1 MTIQVYTQQ
10 MKSKLIIT
18 DSHSSTTEASA
29 ELIKQ
34 AKKLDCISKIGI
46 GIIKV
51 TKSKGG
57 KRSVKFLP
65 ITGGVK
71 ASVRGSGTVQELFIY
86 TKEVDLVKKYLLSI
100 F

>member
-1 MTIQVYTQQ
+1 
-10 MKSKLIIT
+10 MKIT
-18 DSHSSTTEASA
+18 DNHSSTTDATDEVMK
-29 ELIKQ
+29 EI
-34 AKKLDCISKIGI
+34 KKLAQVSKVGI

-57 KRSVKFLP
+57 KRSIKFLP

-71 ASVRGSGTVQELFIY
+71 ASIRGSGTVQEIFIY
-86 TKEVDLVKKYLLSI
+86 TKDTEFVTYYLSKV

>member
-1 MTIQVYTQQ
+1 M
-10 MKSKLIIT
+10 IIT
-18 DSHSSTTEASA
+18 DSHSSTTDASA
-29 ELIKQ
+29 EIIRQ
-34 AKKLDCISKIGI
+34 AKKLGVISKIGI

-71 ASVRGSGTVQELFIY
+71 ASVRGSGTVQELYIY
-86 TKEVDLVKKYLLSI
+86 TKEVELVKKYLSEI
-100 F
+100 FI

>member
-1 MTIQVYTQQ
+1 M
-10 MKSKLIIT
+10 IIT
-18 DSHSSTTEASA
+18 DSHSSTTDASA
-29 ELIKQ
+29 EIIKQ
-34 AKKLDCISKIGI
+34 AKKLGSISKIGI

-57 KRSVKFLP
+57 KRSIKFLP

-86 TKEVDLVKKYLLSI
+86 TKEIDLAKKYLSEV

>member
-1 MTIQVYTQQ
+1 

-29 ELIKQ
+29 EIIKR
-34 AKKLDCISKIGI
+34 AKKLDSISKIGI
-46 GIIKV
+46 GIIKI

-57 KRSVKFLP
+57 KRNVKFLP
-65 ITGGVK
+65 ITGGIK

-86 TKEVDLVKKYLLSI
+86 TKEIELVTKYLSEI

>member
-1 MTIQVYTQQ
+1 MT
-10 MKSKLIIT
+10 KLIIT
-18 DSHSSTTEASA
+18 DSHSSTTDASA
-29 ELIKQ
+29 ELIKL
-34 AKKLDCISKIGI
+34 ARKLDFISKIGV

-71 ASVRGSGTVQELFIY
+71 ASVRGRGTVQELFIY
-86 TKEVDLVKKYLLSI
+86 TKEIELVENYLN
-100 F
+100 FK

>member
-1 MTIQVYTQQ
+1 M
-10 MKSKLIIT
+10 IIT
-18 DSHSSTTEASA
+18 DSHSSTTDAST
-29 ELIKQ
+29 ELIKHAQ
-34 AKKLDCISKIGI
+34 KIDLINKIGI

-57 KRSVKFLP
+57 KRSIKFLP

-86 TKEVDLVKKYLLSI
+86 TKEADQVKEHLLSI
-100 F
+100 FK

>member
-1 MTIQVYTQQ
+1 M
-10 MKSKLIIT
+10 IIT
-18 DSHSSTTEASA
+18 DSHSSTTDASMVI
-29 ELIKQ
+29 IKQ
-34 AKKLDCISKIGI
+34 AKKLGSISKIGI

-71 ASVRGSGTVQELFIY
+71 ACVKGSGTVQELYIY
-86 TKEVDLVKKYLLSI
+86 TKEVEDVKKYLSDI